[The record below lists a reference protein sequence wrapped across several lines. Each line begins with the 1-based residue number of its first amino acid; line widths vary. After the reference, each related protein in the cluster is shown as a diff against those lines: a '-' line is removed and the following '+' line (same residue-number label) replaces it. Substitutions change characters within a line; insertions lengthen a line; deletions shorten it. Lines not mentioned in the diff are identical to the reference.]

1 MVFTVPHL
9 IHGSPDGHLQAKQR
23 LFRFHF
29 SILTSD
35 MDLDRVHLQEPPS
48 VHTAYHMPISLSI
61 RAQTGWVSQR
71 NGLQLKSD
79 VFIPLCCTHG
89 TPPCPKIS
97 SCMVGC
103 MVKSSA
109 QWALEMSEH
118 VDHHCALSV
127 VVFISFWLLCFLFR
141 PLGLNFR
148 PCADPSFIQLASPC
162 LLFSCIPSTKW
173 PTT

>member
-1 MVFTVPHL
+1 MDSGAV
-9 IHGSPDGHLQAKQR
+9 GSGSKASGATLSACVQGNAVSVGFGKIQSCLRCSCNSSGLQP
-23 LFRFHF
+23 
-29 SILTSD
+29 TSD
-35 MDLDRVHLQEPPS
+35 GLHPSSHGLQ
-48 VHTAYHMPISLSI
+48 
-61 RAQTGWVSQR
+61 SQR